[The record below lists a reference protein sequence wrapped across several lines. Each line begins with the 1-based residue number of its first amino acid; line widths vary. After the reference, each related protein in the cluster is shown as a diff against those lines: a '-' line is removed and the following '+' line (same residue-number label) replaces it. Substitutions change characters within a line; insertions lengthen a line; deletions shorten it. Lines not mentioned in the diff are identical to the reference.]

1 MSQQPTSQSLARDAC
16 IVAAARI
23 ARERGFAAAD
33 EGALEALADVVR
45 ASVRALAR
53 RAAANARH
61 ATRSELALNDV
72 LSALKQSPSNRVAWQ
87 ELRDFFFPRE
97 GHGWRLPAQPGS
109 TLPAPKRSSRYGV
122 LGAGATTTRRAHVPA
137 FLPPFPEKVLEK
149 EAPAK
154 KRKRGAED
162 DARDAEAL
170 QLALNRIASPPPRED
185 GGALPLQ
192 ERLDRAK
199 ASA

>member
-1 MSQQPTSQSLARDAC
+1 M
-16 IVAAARI
+16 
-23 ARERGFAAAD
+23 
-33 EGALEALADVVR
+33 
-45 ASVRALAR
+45 
-53 RAAANARH
+53 
-61 ATRSELALNDV
+61 
-72 LSALKQSPSNRVAWQ
+72 
-87 ELRDFFFPRE
+87 
-97 GHGWRLPAQPGS
+97 
-109 TLPAPKRSSRYGV
+109 
-122 LGAGATTTRRAHVPA
+122 PA
-137 FLPPFPEKVLEK
+137 FLPAFPEKVLAA

-170 QLALNRIASPPPRED
+170 QLALNRIASLPPRED

>member
-1 MSQQPTSQSLARDAC
+1 M
-16 IVAAARI
+16 
-23 ARERGFAAAD
+23 
-33 EGALEALADVVR
+33 
-45 ASVRALAR
+45 
-53 RAAANARH
+53 
-61 ATRSELALNDV
+61 
-72 LSALKQSPSNRVAWQ
+72 AWQ

-122 LGAGATTTRRAHVPA
+122 VGAGATTTRRAHVPA
-137 FLPPFPEKVLEK
+137 FLPPFPEKVLAAD
-149 EAPAK
+149 APPK